1 MPITGYKVFGPN
13 YSHNGY
19 KCDTDGIFYDWFGYE
34 DLYLYTDALKWVEYY
49 TTNNTYAIVSSDFYR
64 IDNDKVI
71 CTKLKIEKK
80 LSYEEFGTL
89 LSGTVISDHGK
100 KSYVNGKLH
109 GENIKIYY
117 DNECTKI
124 MSIGNYKEGVLYGKY
139 NEYDENN
146 NLSILCEYTNNGLLD
161 GIYSKYTN
169 GKISYEITYELG
181 VKNGATTY
189 YYNNLNDIN
198 DELNGRIQ
206 KIEMYK
212 EDMLNGFITEYNVKS
227 RNPLY
232 DIHYVNGL
240 KDGKSTIYIY
250 DENDNL
256 INKIESEYKEN
267 KLYNG
272 VENIYYDHKNMK
284 LKSSVTYVNGM
295 KNGVSKKYYENGN
308 VSYEINYENDV
319 LNGIS
324 KSYDINGNITCEE
337 NYENGVLNGTLIKY
351 IYKESIKNISISG
364 VKKEEK
370 KIDVNKSYSYAE
382 LLKDPSFF
390 SKKDQS
396 SSIKKD
402 DNYLQLSTPL
412 HKEVNKVE
420 SIFGNCET
428 KRRGRDM
435 VTFRRNQFSDFGVV
449 EENNNDNSTIEE
461 QFNDTNFEEH
471 KNMMNDE
478 DPFIRKIKEF
488 SFM

>member
-1 MPITGYKVFGPN
+1 MP
-13 YSHNGY
+13 
-19 KCDTDGIFYDWFGYE
+19 KCR
-34 DLYLYTDALKWVEYY
+34 LCNQ
-49 TTNNTYAIVSSDFYR
+49 NNSEEELHIICHKSNNHSIWCNDCIKDIIEKA
-64 IDNDKVI
+64 NDKSKIILI
-71 CTKLKIEKK
+71 CQLCNSENILNYEIE
-80 LSYEEFGTL
+80 STL
-89 LSGTVISDHGK
+89 E
-100 KSYVNGKLH
+100 KSVNYTYVNGKLH

-117 DNECTKI
+117 DNQCTKI
-124 MSIGNYKEGVLYGKY
+124 KSIGNYKEGVLYGKY

-169 GKISYEITYELG
+169 GKISYEITYDLG

-189 YYNNLNDIN
+189 YYNNLD

-232 DIHYVNGL
+232 DTHYVNGL
-240 KDGKSTIYIY
+240 KDGKSSIYIY

-256 INKIESEYKEN
+256 INKIENEYKEG

-272 VENIYYDHKNMK
+272 VENVYYDNKNIK

-295 KNGVSKKYYENGN
+295 KNGISKNYYENGN
-308 VSYEINYENDV
+308 ISYETNYENDV

-324 KSYDINGNITCEE
+324 KSYDINGNVTCEE
-337 NYENGVLNGTLIKY
+337 NYENGVLNGTLIKH

-402 DNYLQLSTPL
+402 DEYLQLSTPL

-435 VTFRRNQFSDFGVV
+435 SIFRRNQFSDFGSV
-449 EENNNDNSTIEE
+449 EEDNDIKCDNSKLEE
-461 QFNDTNFEEH
+461 QFTDINFEDH